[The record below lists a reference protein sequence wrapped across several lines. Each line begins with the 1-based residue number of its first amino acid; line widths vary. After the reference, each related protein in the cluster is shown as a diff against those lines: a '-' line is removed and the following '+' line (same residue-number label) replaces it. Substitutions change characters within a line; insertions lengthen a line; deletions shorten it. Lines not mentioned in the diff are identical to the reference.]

1 MATESL
7 NLDHYDILVL
17 GFGEAAKYIVWTF
30 AKNGKRCAVIERKWL
45 GGSCPNIACLPSKN
59 VIHSANVAHLA
70 SEGKTFGLPS
80 QYSKPAGDN
89 GFVQMTAVRDRKR
102 EMVDGLVEMHEGKLR
117 DTGAE
122 LIWGNG
128 KFKSAKTIEVTA
140 EDGSKRL
147 LTADKVVICTG
158 SRARIEDITGLKES
172 KPLTHIEILELDQAP
187 RHLVILGGGYV
198 GLEFAQA
205 MKRLGAEVTIVER
218 NARLLKNED
227 DDVSSALH
235 AILEKEGIVILTSA
249 TITQVLGTS
258 GVSVTLEG
266 TVSGVPT
273 KLTASHI
280 LCATGRL
287 PNTSDINLE
296 VAGVRVKPTG
306 HIETDENLQTSA
318 EGVFAVGDCAGS
330 PHFTHIAFDDFRI
343 VRDTI
348 LAKPTAPKRKSGRQ
362 VPFTL
367 FTSPALAH
375 VGLREHEAAAQ
386 RISYRISKIP
396 MLAFLNT
403 RTLGE
408 TEGFAK
414 ALIAE
419 DDTIIGF
426 TALGAGAGE
435 LLPIVQLA
443 MKKSLSYT
451 DIAEMVITHPTL
463 NEGLIALFMGVPTR
477 G

>member
-1 MATESL
+1 MATQSL
-7 NLDHYDILVL
+7 SLDHYDILAL

-30 AKNGKRCAVIERKWL
+30 AKEGKRCAVIERKWL

-59 VIHSANVAHLA
+59 VIHSASVAHLA
-70 SEGKTFGLPS
+70 SEAKRFGLPS
-80 QYSKPAGDN
+80 LNSKLASEHGI
-89 GFVQMTAVRDRKR
+89 VQMTAVRDLKR
-102 EMVDGLVEMHEGKLR
+102 EMVNGLVEMHEGKLK

-128 KFKSAKTIEVTA
+128 KFVGAKKVEVTA
-140 EDGSKRL
+140 PDGSKSL

-158 SRARIEDITGLKES
+158 SRARIEDIPGLKES
-172 KPLTHIEILELDQAP
+172 NPLTHIEILELDEVP
-187 RHLVILGGGYV
+187 KHLVIIGGGYV

-218 NARLLKNED
+218 NARLLKSED
-227 DDVSSALH
+227 DDVSSSLH
-235 AILEKEGIVILTSA
+235 GILEKEGVTILFSTHITS
-249 TITQVLGTS
+249 VNGTS
-258 GVSVTLEG
+258 GDSVTLEG
-266 TVSGVPT
+266 TVSGVAT
-273 KLTASHI
+273 KITATHI

-287 PNTSDINLE
+287 PNTSDIELE
-296 VAGVRVKPTG
+296 LAGVALTPNG
-306 HIETDENLQTSA
+306 HIETDESLQTSA

-348 LAKPTAPKRKSGRQ
+348 LNKPTVPKRKSGRQ

-367 FTSPALAH
+367 FTAPALAH
-375 VGLREHEAAAQ
+375 VGLREHEATE
-386 RISYRISKIP
+386 RGIKYRILKVP
-396 MLAFLNT
+396 MAAFLNT
-403 RTLGE
+403 RTIGE

-419 DDTIIGF
+419 DDTILGF

-435 LLPIVQLA
+435 LLPVVQLA
-443 MKKSLSYT
+443 MKKGLLYT
-451 DIAEMVITHPTL
+451 EIAEMVITHPTL
-463 NEGLIALFMGVPTR
+463 SEGLIALFMSVPKKS
-477 G
+477 